1 MTLTYFITIISILLC
16 LFFLGINLYQS
27 KNKNNINTDFNLD
40 DNWILPKEE
49 VTKTKEET
57 KRIKKEKLYNDI
69 QNLSRFNHNT
79 FRDKSGK
86 FRSIKELE

>member
-1 MTLTYFITIISILLC
+1 MKLTYLIAIISLLLF

-27 KNKNNINTDFNLD
+27 KFKKNINIDFNLD

-49 VTKTKEET
+49 ETKTTER

-79 FRDKSGK
+79 FRDKSGR